1 MDANAS
7 GRTKRD
13 WLAFDGL
20 DYLITKIVLGIA
32 VVGSVLFGLGGPIR
46 DAVTNAPLPVSY
58 STKVTS
64 GSPLPRG
71 ATHDGNATV
80 ELMLRDATLGERLTQ
95 ALPELLIA
103 AMTIAVAWLLY
114 QLLRDTQSKE
124 PFTRRNVWR
133 ITATAL
139 IVGMGMWP
147 VQLAQGVADN
157 MIQTSGRIPDQG
169 DPSFVFIFT
178 PLPLAAGIVIALIG
192 EAFRRGVELR
202 DDVEGLV

>member
-1 MDANAS
+1 MDAN
-7 GRTKRD
+7 GTGKTKRD

-32 VVGSVLFGLGGPIR
+32 VVGSVLIGLGGPIR
-46 DAVTNAPLPVSY
+46 NAVTNAPLPVSY

-64 GSPLPRG
+64 GIPLPRG

-80 ELMLRDATLGERLTQ
+80 ELMLSDATLGERLTQ
-95 ALPELLIA
+95 ALPQLLIA

-133 ITATAL
+133 ISATAL
-139 IVGMGMWP
+139 MIGIGMWP
-147 VQLAQGVADN
+147 VLITQFMADN
-157 MIQTSGRIPDQG
+157 MIQMSGRIPDQG
-169 DPSFVFIFT
+169 DPSFVFNFT

-192 EAFRRGVELR
+192 EAFRRGVQLR

>member
-32 VVGSVLFGLGGPIR
+32 MVGSVLFGLGGPIR
-46 DAVTNAPLPVSY
+46 DAITNAPLPVSY
-58 STKVTS
+58 SAKVTS
-64 GSPLPRG
+64 GIPLPRG

-80 ELMLRDATLGERLTQ
+80 ELMLTDATLGERLTQ

-133 ITATAL
+133 ITTTAL
-139 IVGMGMWP
+139 IVGIGMWP
-147 VQLAQGVADN
+147 VQFAQGVADN

-169 DPSFVFIFT
+169 DPSFVFTFT

-192 EAFRRGVELR
+192 EAFRRGVQLR

>member
-1 MDANAS
+1 MDANGT

-13 WLAFDGL
+13 WLAFDRL

-46 DAVTNAPLPVSY
+46 DAITNAPLPVSY

-64 GSPLPRG
+64 GIELPRG
-71 ATHDGNATV
+71 ATHDGNTTV
-80 ELMLRDATLGERLTQ
+80 ELMLTAATLGERLTQ

-114 QLLRDTQSKE
+114 RLLRDTQAGE

-133 ITATAL
+133 INTIAFV
-139 IVGMGMWP
+139 VGLGWIL
-147 VQLAQGVADN
+147 VQFAQGVADN
-157 MIQTSGRIPDQG
+157 MIQTTGRIPDQG
-169 DPSFVFIFT
+169 DPSFVFTFT

-192 EAFRRGVELR
+192 EAFRRGVEIR

>member
-1 MDANAS
+1 MGAS
-7 GRTKRD
+7 GTGGTKRD
-13 WLAFDGL
+13 WLALDGL

-32 VVGSVLFGLGGPIR
+32 VVGSVVFGIGGPIR
-46 DAVTNAPLPVSY
+46 NAVTNAPLPVSY
-58 STKVTS
+58 STTVTS
-64 GSPLPRG
+64 GIPLPRG

-80 ELMLRDATLGERLTQ
+80 ELMLTDATLGERVTQ

-139 IVGMGMWP
+139 IIGIGMWP
-147 VQLAQGVADN
+147 VMFAQFVADN

-169 DPSFVFIFT
+169 DPSWVFTFT
-178 PLPLAAGIVIALIG
+178 PLPIAAGIVIALIG

>member
-13 WLAFDGL
+13 WLAFDGI

-64 GSPLPRG
+64 GIPLPRG

-80 ELMLRDATLGERLTQ
+80 ELMLTDATLGERLTQ

-103 AMTIAVAWLLY
+103 TMTIAVAWLLY

-133 ITATAL
+133 ITTTAL
-139 IVGMGMWP
+139 IVGIGMWP
-147 VQLAQGVADN
+147 VQFAQGVADN

-169 DPSFVFIFT
+169 DPSFVFTFT
-178 PLPLAAGIVIALIG
+178 ALPLAAGIVVALIG